1 MTIDTWLG
9 LFGTLSGL
17 IGLFLAYYFYKKSIR
32 TKVLAI
38 SYTDPIPLMMTMGDL
53 EVVYEGASLRALS
66 RVYLLFWNRGTAPIE
81 ASDFLAP
88 IVITTSKPILSLEIH
103 DKDAAVAAVLDEKTK
118 SISIGLLRPGEAIT
132 LVAEVTSEVYRPDIS
147 VQMKSAD
154 MSAFISGHR
163 ITYPAFAGL
172 FTALMLIFMEGILL
186 YSWAPPSHLPPPP
199 PPDFFPDNPWLFGL
213 VSMFFLVGG
222 VLVLGFFPILLGVV
236 VQKLTKRIMSRTTTP
251 VAWNF
256 FELKFSAWA
265 IRLRLKDF
273 RKFIDA
279 EYKKIAPN

>member
-17 IGLFLAYYFYKKSIR
+17 IGLFLAYYFYKKSVR

-53 EVVYEGASLRALS
+53 EVIYEGAMLRALS
-66 RVYLLFWNRGTAPIE
+66 RVYVLFWNRGTAPIE
-81 ASDFLAP
+81 TSDFLAP
-88 IVITTSKPILSLEIH
+88 IVITTSKPILNLQIH
-103 DKDAAVAAVLDEKTK
+103 DKDPAVAAILDEKTN
-118 SISIGLLRPGEAIT
+118 SISIDLLRPGEAIT
-132 LVAEVTSEVYRPDIS
+132 LVAEVTSEAYRPDIS

-154 MSAFISGHR
+154 MSTFISGLR
-163 ITYPAFAGL
+163 TTYPAFAGL
-172 FTALMLIFMEGILL
+172 FVGFLLILIEGVLL
-186 YSWAPPSHLPPPP
+186 FSWGPPSHPPPS
-199 PPDFFPDNPWLFGL
+199 PDLFPDNPLLFGL
-213 VSMFFLVGG
+213 VSMSVLVGAII
-222 VLVLGFFPILLGVV
+222 VLGFFPILLGIA

-256 FELKFSAWA
+256 FELKFSAWT
-265 IRLRLKDF
+265 IRIKLNDF
-273 RKFIDA
+273 RKFMDA